1 MQVHWAHRFFLFLFL
16 LAIRTE
22 AVIFVA
28 ARPGLCRRSGEGQ
41 KREPVRSRESQFP
54 LLGALDSLCT
64 YSADLRL
71 RQRLSP
77 LLTCGLTLRLIANDL
92 AKCSERQLLSGHG

>member
-41 KREPVRSRESQFP
+41 KARTGSEQGVAIPPIRRSRLFCALTP
-54 LLGALDSLCT
+54 LIQPRCRFFSEAAG
-64 YSADLRL
+64 
-71 RQRLSP
+71 RLSKQ
-77 LLTCGLTLRLIANDL
+77 L
-92 AKCSERQLLSGHG
+92 ADITGSS